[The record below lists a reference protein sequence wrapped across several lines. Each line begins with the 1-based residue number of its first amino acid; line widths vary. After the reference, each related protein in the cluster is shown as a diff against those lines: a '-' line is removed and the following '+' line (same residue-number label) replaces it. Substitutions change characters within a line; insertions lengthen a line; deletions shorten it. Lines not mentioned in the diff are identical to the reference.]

1 MHPCQCGWQDVIVEQ
16 VWKTSLN
23 TTEQVAEAD
32 ARGGSQLFIKV
43 SINGQKIRA
52 LIDSG
57 ATIDAIAPHAVAQA
71 GVSLRPKKEPYELML
86 IDGEPHS
93 HDDGWIMKETVP
105 IVMKIQDYQEEI
117 VLDAVPLGGHDM
129 VLGAPWL
136 RKHNPQIDWMSGKIL
151 WKQDEQENATMDQ
164 KELCAALQESEYCGG
179 GSGATVKD
187 CLFLV
192 RGLIVAVQPPLPTQH
207 YI

>member
-1 MHPCQCGWQDVIVEQ
+1 MHPCQRGWQDVIVEQ

-32 ARGGSQLFIKV
+32 AGGGSQLFIEV

-57 ATIDAIAPHAVAQA
+57 ATIDAIAPHVVAQA

-93 HDDGWIMKETVP
+93 HDDGWITKETVP

-136 RKHNPQIDWMSGKIL
+136 RKHNPQIDWTSGKIL
-151 WKQDEQENATMDQ
+151 WKQDERENATADR
-164 KELCAALQESEYCGG
+164 KELCAALQESEYQGQD
-179 GSGATVKD
+179 S
-187 CLFLV
+187 
-192 RGLIVAVQPPLPTQH
+192 PLAKIPVEYQ
-207 YI
+207 